1 MLLMDFHLAHEA
13 QIELWSKYNFSALCP
28 FHVSFRF
35 MFLLT
40 FRMPGAIRS
49 NCLATK
55 LPVLTDSKSPAI
67 PYPTLSLSLLKF
79 TKRDNRT
86 GGKAERRLGLAYL
99 SHLIFPLIAP
109 LHTPSVLTH
118 FHGHWK
124 LNMVHA
130 VLVCLLYPPIRNLN
144 RLFLLETSVEN
155 CIK

>member
-1 MLLMDFHLAHEA
+1 MWVFFFWPGHHFQGQWIHQWLIYQTSIRELCRNAHSYLQHLFFSFIKIRASRIEETGWYSMLLMDFHLAHEA

-67 PYPTLSLSLLKF
+67 PYPTLSLSLYLNSPKE
-79 TKRDNRT
+79 TIGQEAKQKGD
-86 GGKAERRLGLAYL
+86 LA
-99 SHLIFPLIAP
+99 
-109 LHTPSVLTH
+109 
-118 FHGHWK
+118 
-124 LNMVHA
+124 
-130 VLVCLLYPPIRNLN
+130 
-144 RLFLLETSVEN
+144 
-155 CIK
+155 